1 MKLKGYIEGVSIDFN
16 SIDIGTVNG
25 PFPHVESVPGIPT
38 AEVTL
43 KIIEGDF
50 NGLIKNMESKQ
61 PVEIELYLLRKEL
74 VEIKKE
80 EKKVLKK
87 WRMIEVGDET

>member
-1 MKLKGYIEGVSIDFN
+1 MKIKGYIERISIDFN
-16 SIDIGTVNG
+16 SIDMVSVGG
-25 PFPHVESVPGIPT
+25 LVPGIPT

-61 PVEIELYLLRKEL
+61 PIKIEIDFDAKLKMTK
-74 VEIKKE
+74 VKE
-80 EKKVLKK
+80 EKKVLRK
-87 WRMIEVGDET
+87 WRMIEVGDE